1 MKKKLKQVTAS
12 LDKWTVIAL
21 AIFGLGC
28 FSAGKSKE
36 PYNPNTNLFEQ
47 TVINEGVQTLIVS
60 TDGEHWFP
68 IMQIK

>member
-1 MKKKLKQVTAS
+1 MKKKLKQFAAS

-36 PYNPNTNLFEQ
+36 QYNPNTQCFTQ
-47 TVINEGVQTLIVS
+47 TAVVDGKTMLMVS
-60 TDGEHWFP
+60 TDSEHWFAV
-68 IMQIK
+68 IEIK